1 MYVNGGI
8 DERQLLEMQFQTLKI
23 VEPLISNE
31 IGLMYQKNSETE
43 GKVVE
48 KPKTQ
53 SKSGSSEEIK
63 KDSEKTVTEI
73 LKQKSAKPDEA
84 PKPEETD

>member
-1 MYVNGGI
+1 MNGGI

-31 IGLMYQKNSETE
+31 IGLMYQKNNEGE
-43 GKVVE
+43 GKS
-48 KPKTQ
+48 KAL
-53 SKSGSSEEIK
+53 SKSDSSEEIK
-63 KDSEKTVTEI
+63 RDVDKTVTEI

-84 PKPEETD
+84 PKPETTD